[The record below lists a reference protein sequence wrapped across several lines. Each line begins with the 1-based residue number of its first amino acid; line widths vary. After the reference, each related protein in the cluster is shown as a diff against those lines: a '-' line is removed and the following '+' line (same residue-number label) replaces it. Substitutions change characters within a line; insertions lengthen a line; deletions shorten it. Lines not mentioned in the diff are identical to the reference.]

1 MIFYIFYTARKETM
15 TTNEKIETLKRLLIM
30 LESKP
35 VTLPYPEGVWKPF
48 KDGYVIQP
56 EDLNVIEEYRNTI
69 HTERYVLKTMENEI
83 HNKFEY
89 ETETLWSGEHAIVYI
104 HFYDIDDVR
113 IFFKRLIEWLKWGW
127 IK

>member
-1 MIFYIFYTARKETM
+1 MLTM
-15 TTNEKIETLKRLLIM
+15 TPNEKIETLKRLLIM

-48 KDGYVIQP
+48 KDGYVIEP

-113 IFFKRLIEWLKWGW
+113 IFFKRLIEWLNWGW